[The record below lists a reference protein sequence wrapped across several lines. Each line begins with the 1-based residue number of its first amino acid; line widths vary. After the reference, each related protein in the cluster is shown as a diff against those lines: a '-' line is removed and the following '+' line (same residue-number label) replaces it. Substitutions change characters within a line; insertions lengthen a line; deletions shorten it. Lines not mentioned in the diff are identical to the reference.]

1 VFLSMPMDEM
11 LLHLHR
17 TGQMENTRQSP
28 SDDE

>member
-1 VFLSMPMDEM
+1 VFLNMPMDEV

-17 TGQMENTRQSP
+17 TGQMESARVA